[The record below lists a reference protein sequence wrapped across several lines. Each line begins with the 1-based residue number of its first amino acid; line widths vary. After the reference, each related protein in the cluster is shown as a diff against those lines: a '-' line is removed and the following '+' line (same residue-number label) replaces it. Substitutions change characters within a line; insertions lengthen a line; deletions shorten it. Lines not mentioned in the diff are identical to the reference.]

1 MSGLRSRIVTLISA
15 ARRAG
20 DDLQKALS
28 MKTVRDYDNLIREA
42 CRHLDRLGFTYAAVE
57 RSKHRGFISVGRSY
71 CQQAI
76 EIMVKIKTRECS
88 NK

>member
-57 RSKHRGFISVGRSY
+57 RSKHRGFISVGRFLLPTSHRNY
-71 CQQAI
+71 GENQ
-76 EIMVKIKTRECS
+76 
-88 NK
+88 NKRM